1 MSRRPCRIWFLDAFR
16 AQHVKEVNDL
26 LAERRYI
33 KIKIGG
39 GCTPIL
45 CGLDTDL
52 HAQMEQGLLEFE
64 SLDFDRQQEERPWK
78 VPTRDRQSVVD
89 DIASWWSAFDHA
101 HVGKYSFLRNGLS
114 NALPLQ
120 KASTDNGEVEFEE
133 TARQDGRITRLAKK
147 FWDINNMPVERQRA
161 MKAVY
166 KDWKDNKLNDFDDLK
181 RYVDDGSSGDEE
193 TWIMNSDM
201 EMCGPDEEE
210 DQVIYDD
217 DLPDDEMPAEG
228 TNIEPLPSSAAAPAA
243 GESALVPSSQT
254 SVKLPTGAVEYT
266 EILMEYDKM
275 MEMCQKIND
284 TRGMRQIEIWK
295 NDRFRMLR
303 NSDPEVTKEL
313 HKHQAEVIAKREE
326 MRKKLLQE
334 DRERKAKKEEKKKKE
349 EAEKKKKEKA
359 KAEAAEQQALQLM
372 IDRTDCI
379 FLYFH
384 SLY

>member
-89 DIASWWSAFDHA
+89 DIASWWSAFNHA

-166 KDWKDNKLNDFDDLK
+166 KDFEDGKLNGFEDLQ

-193 TWIMNSDM
+193 TWIQNNDM
-201 EMCGPDEEE
+201 EMCEPDEEE
-210 DQVIYDD
+210 DQEIYDD

-254 SVKLPTGAVEYT
+254 SVKLPSGAVEHT
-266 EILMEYDKM
+266 QILKEYDKM
-275 MEMCQKIND
+275 MEMMREIND
-284 TRGMRQIEIWK
+284 IRGMRQIEVWK

-303 NSDPEVTKEL
+303 NSDPEVTKEM
-313 HKHQAEVIAKREE
+313 HQHQAEEIAKREE

>member
-52 HAQMEQGLLEFE
+52 HAEMERGLLEFE
-64 SLDFDRQQEERPWK
+64 GLDFDRQQEERPWK

-89 DIASWWSAFDHA
+89 DIACWWSAFDHA

-166 KDWKDNKLNDFDDLK
+166 KDFEDGKLNGFEDLQ

-193 TWIMNSDM
+193 TWLENNDM
-201 EMCGPDEEE
+201 EMCREDEEE

-254 SVKLPTGAVEYT
+254 SVKLPSGAVEHT
-266 EILMEYDKM
+266 QILKEYDKM
-275 MEMCQKIND
+275 MEMMREIND
-284 TRGMRQIEIWK
+284 IRGMRQIEVWK

-303 NSDPEVTKEL
+303 NSDPEVTKEM
-313 HKHQAEVIAKREE
+313 HQHQAEEIAKREE

-334 DRERKAKKEEKKKKE
+334 DRERKAEKDEKKKKE
-349 EAEKKKKEKA
+349 EAQKKEKEKA
-359 KAEAAEQQALQLM
+359 KAEAAKQEALKLM
-372 IDRTDCI
+372 VDRTER
-379 FLYFH
+379 LYI
-384 SLY
+384 SLFP